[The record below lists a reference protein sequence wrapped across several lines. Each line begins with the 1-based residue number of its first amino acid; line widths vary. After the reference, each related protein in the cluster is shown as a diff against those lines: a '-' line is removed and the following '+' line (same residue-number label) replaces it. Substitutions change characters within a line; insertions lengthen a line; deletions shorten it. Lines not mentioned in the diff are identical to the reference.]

1 MMHLQRVTRYN
12 LTIAFEEVYT
22 QDDTQLHASANAIGE
37 VASMIEQLIATD
49 RALQEL
55 LKTQNLTLNMISPI
69 RVSVEQDARNS
80 REDGVHLPKEQRNL
94 HP

>member
-12 LTIAFEEVYT
+12 LTIAFEEAYT
-22 QDDTQLHASANAIGE
+22 QDDTQLHVSANAIGE
-37 VASMIEQLIATD
+37 VASMIEQLITTD

-55 LKTQNLTLNMISPI
+55 LKTQNLTLNIISPT
-69 RVSVEQDARNS
+69 RMPVRQEADDSDRNAPGWFHEQ
-80 REDGVHLPKEQRNL
+80 KEL